1 MFDVHCHLEY
11 IENPEKVV
19 EKCKKRD
26 CKICAAVSDLK
37 DVRKVIRFNDGK
49 TVFVALGLHPERA
62 LKYEN
67 LQLDDYEKIIRE
79 HAHEI
84 VAVGEIGLD
93 YNWVKDADK
102 QERTREIFVRFLR
115 LARELNKP
123 VVIHC
128 REAFS
133 DTLSILEKEYPDGE
147 KVIIHFF
154 TGTKEDLKTC
164 LERGY
169 WISFNTIA
177 CRSKSFRK
185 LIERTPIDKMLLE
198 TDAPW
203 CHPKPDV
210 GKEKELNN
218 VPWNITYTAELI
230 GRLTDRTKEEVLNI
244 TEKNAMK
251 AFGILK

>member
-11 IENPEKVV
+11 LTEPEKVV
-19 EKCKKRD
+19 EECKKRG
-26 CKICAAVSDLK
+26 CRICAAVSDLK
-37 DVRKVIRFNDGK
+37 DVRKVIGFNDGK
-49 TVFVALGLHPERA
+49 TIFVALGLHPERA

-79 HAHEI
+79 HKHEI
-84 VAVGEIGLD
+84 VAIGEIGLD
-93 YNWVKDADK
+93 YSWVTGAEK
-102 QERTREIFVRFLR
+102 QERTREIFIRFLR
-115 LARELNKP
+115 LAKELNKS

-128 REAFS
+128 REAFV
-133 DTLSILEKEYPDGE
+133 DTLSILEKEFSGN
-147 KVIIHFF
+147 VIIHFF
-154 TGTKEDLKTC
+154 SGTKENLKTC

-185 LIERTPIDKMLLE
+185 LIKKTPIERMLLE

-218 VPWNITYTAELI
+218 VPWNIVETAKLV
-230 GRLTDRTKEEVLNI
+230 GRLLDKTPEEVLEI
-244 TEKNAMK
+244 TERNAMK
-251 AFGILK
+251 AFGLS